1 VAQNETL
8 YIPFPT
14 KVARIEPK
22 SLAQNEPKRIGPQTK
37 SGTDQ
42 TEMPGT
48 ITPKWV
54 AQNEP
59 KYPHL
64 AYELR
69 DTNFKIN
76 AVCPGLTATDF
87 TYGNGGD
94 VETAA
99 KRVVKYATIDQY
111 GPTGKFFS
119 EETNPE
125 TEEIAW

>member
-1 VAQNETL
+1 MVWCRTRL
-8 YIPFPT
+8 YLLYRIINAILYLNFSLAIRFLLYVPFPT

-59 KYPHL
+59 KYP
-64 AYELR
+64 
-69 DTNFKIN
+69 
-76 AVCPGLTATDF
+76 
-87 TYGNGGD
+87 
-94 VETAA
+94 
-99 KRVVKYATIDQY
+99 
-111 GPTGKFFS
+111 TG
-119 EETNPE
+119 
-125 TEEIAW
+125 